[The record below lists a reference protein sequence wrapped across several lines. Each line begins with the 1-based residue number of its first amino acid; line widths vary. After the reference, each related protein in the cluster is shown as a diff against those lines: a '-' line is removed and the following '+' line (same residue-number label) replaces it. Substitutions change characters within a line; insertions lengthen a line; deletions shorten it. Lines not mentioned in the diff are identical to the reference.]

1 VFFRFDTDGDGQLS
15 LEEFEQAVVVVLR
28 ISMPSELVAVAFN
41 HIDSNGNGVILID
54 ELMESMR
61 KQRWWRTSSPLATLC
76 SGSKSPPIA
85 TWANASA
92 TERAA
97 MYATSVISQLPT
109 ETDREQAIE
118 EAAQVEWQQARERVK
133 RGASPTT
140 EQCPAPNPAGSTF
153 QTKAFTTSRTT
164 KAAANLG
171 DRRPSAGFI
180 ERSAKEAAAMRAQ
193 QAYGRMHLGWGRVS
207 P

>member
-1 VFFRFDTDGDGQLS
+1 M
-15 LEEFEQAVVVVLR
+15 VVLR
-28 ISMPSELVAVAFN
+28 ISMPSELVVVAFN
-41 HIDSNGNGVILID
+41 HIDSNSDGVILID

-61 KQRWWRTSSPLATLC
+61 KQRWWRTSSPLGTLC

-97 MYATSVISQLPT
+97 MYTTSVISQLLS
-109 ETDREQAIE
+109 ESDREQAIE
-118 EAAQVEWQQARERVK
+118 EAAQVEWQRAQERVK
-133 RGASPTT
+133 RSASPAT
-140 EQCPAPNPAGSTF
+140 EQYPPSNPFGSTV
-153 QTKAFTTSRTT
+153 QTKALTISRTT
-164 KAAANLG
+164 KATASLE
-171 DRRPSAGFI
+171 DRSPSPGFA

-193 QAYGRMHLGWGRVS
+193 QAYGNMHLGWGRVS